1 MSVNHYIPDME
12 FSAFFD
18 LTTNNLGDRII
29 LLKYFLFIKYKE
41 NIYVEVKSV
50 GDIIM
55 PFEELLQNKLLK
67 MYYDL
72 SLLLVKDKNR
82 FVEKISNKR
91 IPIWDAE
98 ITSIYKGRRNCFVDC
113 AYILNGVVKTDK
125 QYCYYEMN
133 PFEFKNPNSIWE
145 GFVNTS
151 SEIERFNDNYKN
163 HLGYEVSGFEKRA
176 INYTKLAIDYNA
188 DLIEKELEELSALQ
202 DDKINLIKLIA
213 FNEKEGMNCDIFQ
226 VIYNNLISEN
236 NTKRYAPY
244 LENLDIDKDVVITQ
258 ILSY

>member
-1 MSVNHYIPDME
+1 ME
-12 FSAFFD
+12 FSALFD
-18 LTTNNLGDRII
+18 MTTNIHDRII
-29 LLKYFLFIKYKE
+29 LFKYFLFIKYKE

-163 HLGYEVSGFEKRA
+163 RLGYEVSGFEKRA
-176 INYTKLAIDYNA
+176 INYTTLAVAYNA
-188 DLIEKELEELSALQ
+188 SSMEQELDEISAIEE
-202 DDKINLIKLIA
+202 DKQNIIKLIA
-213 FNEKEGMNCDIFQ
+213 FNDKKYMNGDIFKI
-226 VIYNNLISEN
+226 IYNNLCCKDRSTKYTSYLDEFVN
-236 NTKRYAPY
+236 NKELIT
-244 LENLDIDKDVVITQ
+244 DIKKKELVVQ
-258 ILSY
+258 IVNY